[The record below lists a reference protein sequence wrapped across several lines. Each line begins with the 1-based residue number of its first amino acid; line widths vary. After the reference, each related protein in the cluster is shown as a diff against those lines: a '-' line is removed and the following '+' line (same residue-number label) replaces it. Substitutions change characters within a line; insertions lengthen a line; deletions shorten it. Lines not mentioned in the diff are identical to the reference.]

1 VSVVCRQ
8 KAGSSVVTVA
18 VTPDGYADAAHE
30 GMFVTPAERQMNFS
44 QFLDIIDHK
53 TTTNGIVY
61 VQKQNSNFTEEFSQ
75 LSDDIDLQMT
85 WATQTFGNFIDSFT
99 SNKCNELSFHSCC
112 ERMLAS
118 FLLLKLLGDDIK
130 LDYFSFLSL

>member
-1 VSVVCRQ
+1 MSVVCRQ

-18 VTPDGYADAAHE
+18 VTPDGYADAVHE
-30 GMFVTPAERQMNFS
+30 GKFVTPAERQMNFS

>member
-1 VSVVCRQ
+1 MPVVSVCVCGICRQ

-18 VTPDGYADAAHE
+18 VTPNGYADAVHQ
-30 GMFVTPAERQMNFS
+30 GMFVTPAERQITFS
-44 QFLDIIDHK
+44 QFLDIIDNK

-85 WATQTFGNFIDSFT
+85 WATQTFGNFT
-99 SNKCNELSFHSCC
+99 SNRCDVMSSV
-112 ERMLAS
+112 S
-118 FLLLKLLGDDIK
+118 FLLTAVNG
-130 LDYFSFLSL
+130 